1 MGNMDL
7 SPSVEFAENP
17 DPRCACVLLLDTSG
31 SMDGERIKRLN
42 NGLQTSKTQLLE
54 DHMAVKR
61 VDLAIISFDSEVTV
75 VRDFG
80 PLDDFEPPVLTAQYQ
95 TFMGTAISE
104 ALDKIDDRKT
114 EYKEN
119 GIQYYRPWLFL
130 LTDGHP
136 EGEELG
142 VVEEAKL
149 RLRKQQDG
157 KHVKVFPVAVGDGVD
172 LTELTEIAGAEAL
185 RLNETKFSEL
195 FVWLSASLTVV
206 SHSDVNVGA
215 QMSLPP
221 PNWRTA

>member
-1 MGNMDL
+1 MGNTDL
-7 SPSVEFAENP
+7 SPGVEFAENP

-119 GIQYYRPWLFL
+119 GIQYYRPGCFSSLMVILRVRNWAWSRKPSCGCASNKMANMSRYFPWL
-130 LTDGHP
+130 
-136 EGEELG
+136 LG
-142 VVEEAKL
+142 M
-149 RLRKQQDG
+149 
-157 KHVKVFPVAVGDGVD
+157 
-172 LTELTEIAGAEAL
+172 AL
-185 RLNETKFSEL
+185 I
-195 FVWLSASLTVV
+195 
-206 SHSDVNVGA
+206 
-215 QMSLPP
+215 LP
-221 PNWRTA
+221 N